1 MMLAFTATV
10 FIINAIGLCLL
21 QLGGT
26 RLTPEILQDSNPHI
40 TNPMGQRYNSA
51 ILKETSPF
59 CMLLCLVGMVARTL
73 HADAGEIVRTAT
85 KIQYITFIKNHN
97 FQGMLKDW

>member
-1 MMLAFTATV
+1 MMWAFTATV

-51 ILKETSPF
+51 FLKDTSPF
-59 CMLLCLVGMVARTL
+59 CMLLCLVGVVGRTL
-73 HADAGEIVRTAT
+73 RPDVGEINKLSVCR
-85 KIQYITFIKNHN
+85 NN
-97 FQGMLKDW
+97 C